1 MGIGFLLRMSSYRA
15 LSFEGQEVR
24 VVRLG
29 VGGGTVESHCT
40 VYVYGIGI
48 GSGCGALAESVL
60 YLFKRGVGYGV
71 VEGG

>member
-1 MGIGFLLRMSSYRA
+1 MGVGIGFLLRMSSYRA

-40 VYVYGIGI
+40 VYVYGNRHRVRVRCLG
-48 GSGCGALAESVL
+48 
-60 YLFKRGVGYGV
+60 
-71 VEGG
+71 